1 VTSRTRP
8 PSCALDGITS
18 VFLYAA
24 SSNIDAF
31 VEQAVSAGVEHVVLL
46 STASVLNPNAE
57 HDRPAKSHL
66 DVEKALAA
74 APIESTFLR
83 AVQRRRLVETTRTV
97 ELLTGHPVRGF
108 NMWAVDHAEEFKS

>member
-1 VTSRTRP
+1 
-8 PSCALDGITS
+8 
-18 VFLYAA
+18 
-24 SSNIDAF
+24 
-31 VEQAVSAGVEHVVLL
+31 
-46 STASVLNPNAE
+46 
-57 HDRPAKSHL
+57 
-66 DVEKALAA
+66 VEKALAA

>member
-57 HDRPAKSHL
+57 HDRLAKSHL

-74 APIESTFLR
+74 APISPRSCRQSNDGAWSRPPEQLSC
-83 AVQRRRLVETTRTV
+83 
-97 ELLTGHPVRGF
+97 
-108 NMWAVDHAEEFKS
+108 